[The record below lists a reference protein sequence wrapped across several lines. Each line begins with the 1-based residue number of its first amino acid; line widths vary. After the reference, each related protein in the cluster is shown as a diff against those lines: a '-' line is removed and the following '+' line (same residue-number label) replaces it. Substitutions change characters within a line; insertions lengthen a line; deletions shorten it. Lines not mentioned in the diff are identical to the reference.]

1 MMDEGALLVGRIERW
16 AWALTA
22 ALSLGGFLAGG
33 LAVGGGVA
41 AGGAVGILNFRWLHF
56 FLRIVLVADLRWT
69 KVLTHLG
76 MAVRYLALTVVLL
89 LLIKSGWVNLVA
101 VLVGLSVV
109 TVAVLGAGLMHGLQ
123 TSEPANQIG

>member
-1 MMDEGALLVGRIERW
+1 MDEGALLAGRIERY
-16 AWALTA
+16 ALLLA
-22 ALSLGGFLAGG
+22 AVCSLVGGIVGG
-33 LAVGGGVA
+33 VPVGGGIA
-41 AGGAVGILNFRWLHF
+41 AGALVGILNFKWLHF
-56 FLRIVLVADLRWT
+56 FLRIVLVADLRWA
-69 KVLTHLG
+69 KVLTHMG

-109 TVAVLGAGLMHGLQ
+109 TVAVVGAGLMHGLQ